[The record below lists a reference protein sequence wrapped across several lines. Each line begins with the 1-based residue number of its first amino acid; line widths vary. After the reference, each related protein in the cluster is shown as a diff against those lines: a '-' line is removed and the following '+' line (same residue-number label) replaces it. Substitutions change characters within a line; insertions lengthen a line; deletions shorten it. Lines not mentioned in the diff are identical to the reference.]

1 MKENPITIGF
11 DDATFELRSTLKKT
25 TYLIGVVCQGIRVV
39 NVSRKKIEIDGNDAT
54 NALIELAI
62 QNELQVQYILTDT
75 ITFGGFNI
83 IDLNEVYQKT
93 KKPVIAVTEREV
105 NLDSVKIALI
115 KRFPNKY
122 KEKIQKII
130 NAGLLYET
138 SIKTAGGFSKVYFH
152 AIGID
157 IKDVEN
163 LFQKT
168 CVDSKLP
175 ESIRLAHIIGRM
187 FLKKELK

>member
-11 DDATFELRSTLKKT
+11 DDATFELRSPLKKT
-25 TYLIGVVCQGIRVV
+25 TYLIGVVCQGIRLV
-39 NVSRKKIEIDGNDAT
+39 NVFRKKIEIDGNDAT
-54 NALIELAI
+54 KALIELAI

-83 IDLNEVYQKT
+83 IDLNEVHLKT

-105 NLDSVKIALI
+105 DLDSVKTALI

-122 KEKIQKII
+122 KEKVQKII

-138 SIKTAGGFSKVYFH
+138 NIKTAGGFSKVYFH